1 MTTRDDVWHEILLT
15 LVAEGKFRIGA
26 LDIDKSQR
34 HTARRVLLYMEE
46 MGWVYRTTPRS
57 QTWRLGDIGR
67 ENLNVESSTMQA
79 VDA

>member
-1 MTTRDDVWHEILLT
+1 MTVRDDIWHKVLLT
-15 LVAEGKFRIGA
+15 LIAEGKFRIGA

-46 MGWVYRTTPRS
+46 KGWVYRTTPRS
-57 QTWRLGDIGR
+57 QTWRLGEVGR
-67 ENLNVESSTMQA
+67 DALAVESSTLQT

>member
-1 MTTRDDVWHEILLT
+1 MTVRDDIWHKVLLT
-15 LVAEGKFRIGA
+15 LIAEGKFRIGA

-46 MGWVYRTTPRS
+46 KDWVYRTTPRS
-57 QTWRLGDIGR
+57 QTWRLGDVGR
-67 ENLNVESSTMQA
+67 EALAVESSTLQT